1 MHFSPTLKKEKDK
14 CANPLKRP
22 RHWFRKNHPNQKVLW
37 DTQYG
42 ISGWKKNPIYPSA
55 KNGWSTKN
63 QPLIVK
69 RSNHFSTGETNHL
82 NHPTSMSNT
91 T

>member
-42 ISGWKKNPIYPSA
+42 ISGWKKKPHLPLSKKWLEHKKPATNC
-55 KNGWSTKN
+55 KTK
-63 QPLIVK
+63 
-69 RSNHFSTGETNHL
+69 
-82 NHPTSMSNT
+82 
-91 T
+91 